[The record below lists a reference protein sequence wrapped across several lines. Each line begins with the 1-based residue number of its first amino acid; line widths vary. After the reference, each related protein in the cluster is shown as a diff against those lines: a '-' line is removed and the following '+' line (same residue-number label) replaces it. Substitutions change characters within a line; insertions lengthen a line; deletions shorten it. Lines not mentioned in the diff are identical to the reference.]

1 MAAKKPR
8 TLEEAIKQRRDRL
21 AAQADNRSLLV
32 RVVLLA
38 AVCWG
43 FFHFLFMITQ
53 VKGMDMVPAVKDGD
67 LAIVFR
73 MQQEYAKND
82 VIAYRTDTGT
92 KFGRIVAR
100 ATDVVT
106 IDDNGSLT
114 VNGTTQTGEILY
126 PTYPDED
133 GSLTY
138 PYKVPENSVFVLG
151 DYRTRATDSRLLGA
165 VSLDQVEG
173 KVITILRRRGL

>member
-21 AAQADNRSLLV
+21 AAQADKRSLLV

-53 VKGMDMVPAVKDGD
+53 VKGMD
-67 LAIVFR
+67 
-73 MQQEYAKND
+73 
-82 VIAYRTDTGT
+82 T

-106 IDDNGSLT
+106 IDGTGSLT

-138 PYKVPENSVFVLG
+138 PYTVPENCVFVLG

>member
-53 VKGMDMVPAVKDGD
+53 VKGMDMFPAVKDGD

-106 IDDNGSLT
+106 IDDTGSLT

-138 PYKVPENSVFVLG
+138 PYTVPENCVFVLG
-151 DYRTRATDSRLLGA
+151 DYRTQAQDSRDFGPIPLG
-165 VSLDQVEG
+165 DVEG
-173 KVITILRRRGL
+173 KLITILRRRGL